1 MSKLGVAVI
10 GVGFWGK
17 NHVRVFSELT
27 ETELLAVCDI
37 KIERAKTIAEQYGVK
52 AYSDSRKLLKRKDI
66 EAVSIC
72 TWTTTHA
79 SETMRAVKAE
89 KHALVEKPLA
99 NTVREARKIV
109 NFAKQKDRHLMVGFI
124 ERFNPSVQRAK
135 TMLKKGEI
143 GELVSATAKRVSQW
157 PERIGDVGVV
167 KDYAIHEIDIMRKI
181 FEEDPTTV
189 YARVGNL
196 KHTKFE
202 DYAQIMLTF
211 KRGKT
216 VFIEANWLTPDRIR
230 NLTLTGSDAILSL
243 DYLTQEIT
251 VETLEKT
258 LKPRYE
264 WKEPLKLELQHFA
277 ESILRDEE
285 LEVTGVDGLKALMI
299 AEAAIQSSKK
309 DHAIKLK
316 FGKEE
321 A

>member
-17 NHVRVFSELT
+17 NHVRVYSELA
-27 ETELLAVCDI
+27 ETELVAVCDVDM
-37 KIERAKTIAEQYGVK
+37 ERAKIIAEQYEVE
-52 AYSDSRKLLKRKDI
+52 AYNDSRKLLKRKDV

-79 SETMRAVKAE
+79 LEATRAIKAE
-89 KHALVEKPLA
+89 KHLLVEKPIA
-99 NTVREARKIV
+99 STIREAKKIV
-109 NFAKQKDRHLMVGFI
+109 SFAKQKKKHLMVGFI

-135 TMLKKGEI
+135 DILKKGGI

-196 KHTKFE
+196 KHKKYE
-202 DYAQIMLTF
+202 DYSQIMLTF
-211 KRGKT
+211 THGKT
-216 VFIEANWLTPDRIR
+216 AFIETNWLTPDKIR

-251 VETLEKT
+251 IETLEKT
-258 LKPRYE
+258 LKPRYKWE
-264 WKEPLKLELQHFA
+264 EPLKLELQHFA
-277 ESILRDEE
+277 KSILRDREP
-285 LEVTGVDGLKALMI
+285 EVTGVDGLKALVI
-299 AEAAIQSSKK
+299 AEAAIKSSEK
-309 DHAIKLK
+309 DRTIKLK
-316 FGKEE
+316 FDEI
-321 A
+321 

>member
-17 NHVRVFSELT
+17 NHVRVFNELS
-27 ETELLAVCDI
+27 ETELVAVCDVNV
-37 KIERAKTIAEQYGVK
+37 ERAKTIAAQYGVEV
-52 AYSDSRKLLKRKDI
+52 YGDSRKLFKRKDI

-79 SETMRAVKAE
+79 VEAMRALKAG

-99 NTVREARKIV
+99 STIREAQKIV
-109 NFAKQKDRHLMVGFI
+109 EFAKQKDRHLMVGFI
-124 ERFNPSVQRAK
+124 ERFNPGVQRAK
-135 TMLKKGEI
+135 DALKKGEI
-143 GELVSATAKRVSQW
+143 GELVSATAKRVSRW

-189 YARVGNL
+189 YARVGNM

-211 KRGKT
+211 NRGKT
-216 VFIEANWLTPDRIR
+216 AFIEANWLTPDKIR
-230 NLTLTGSDAILSL
+230 NVTLTGSDAIMTLN
-243 DYLTQEIT
+243 YLTQEIT
-251 VETLEKT
+251 IETLEKT
-258 LKPRYE
+258 LKPRYA

-277 ESILRDEE
+277 KSILEDKEP
-285 LEVTGVDGLKALMI
+285 EVTGVDGLKALII
-299 AEAAIQSSKK
+299 AEAAIKSSEKGSS
-309 DHAIKLK
+309 IKLK
-316 FGKEE
+316 FDKM
-321 A
+321 

>member
-17 NHVRVFSELT
+17 NHVRVYSELA
-27 ETELLAVCDI
+27 ETELVAVCDVDM
-37 KIERAKTIAEQYGVK
+37 ERAKIIAEQYEVE
-52 AYSDSRKLLKRKDI
+52 AYNDSRKLLKRKDV

-79 SETMRAVKAE
+79 LEATRAIKAE
-89 KHALVEKPLA
+89 KHLLVEKPIA
-99 NTVREARKIV
+99 STIREAKKIV
-109 NFAKQKDRHLMVGFI
+109 SFAKQKKKHLMVGFI

-135 TMLKKGEI
+135 DILKKGGI

-196 KHTKFE
+196 KHKKYE
-202 DYAQIMLTF
+202 DYSQIMLTF
-211 KRGKT
+211 THGKT
-216 VFIEANWLTPDRIR
+216 AFIETNWLTPDKIR

-251 VETLEKT
+251 IETLEKT
-258 LKPRYE
+258 LKPRYKWE
-264 WKEPLKLELQHFA
+264 EPLKLELQHFA
-277 ESILRDEE
+277 KSILRDREP
-285 LEVTGVDGLKALMI
+285 EVTGVDGLKALMI
-299 AEAAIQSSKK
+299 AEAAIKSSEK
-309 DHAIKLK
+309 DRTIKLK
-316 FGKEE
+316 FDEI
-321 A
+321 